1 MSAMR
6 NEPSATGVSI
16 ERIERALLS
25 VAQLCEL
32 DPIYEPIFARLD
44 AELQGFRPNAKTL
57 KNKRKLEVSCRKM
70 SSKMSSNS

>member
-44 AELQGFRPNAKTL
+44 AELQAALAGVSPIERMRAKIQL
-57 KNKRKLEVSCRKM
+57 
-70 SSKMSSNS
+70 SKHHSAIA